1 MAAIHSLSTKKDK
14 LNFIRT
20 VKVQDIVFDP
30 AFVSIVRSFIEDGDL
45 KVTEIG
51 HQLLL
56 SVIADAPDSSR
67 VIIGRRAILSLAY
80 DERVISDLLYAM
92 GGEYRRFT
100 TDTTTST
107 ISYNLDAIK
116 ICNYL
121 VAKGFI
127 AECEKK
133 NGIIIIRKQ

>member
-1 MAAIHSLSTKKDK
+1 M
-14 LNFIRT
+14 
-20 VKVQDIVFDP
+20 
-30 AFVSIVRSFIEDGDL
+30 
-45 KVTEIG
+45 TEIG
-51 HQLLL
+51 HHLLL
-56 SVIADAPDSSR
+56 SVIANAPASSR
-67 VIIGRRAILSLAY
+67 VIIGRRAILSLDY

-100 TDTTTST
+100 TDTAKST

-121 VAKGFI
+121 VVRGFI
-127 AECEKK
+127 AGCEKK